1 MPVFQ
6 SLYIVYLGLRSKEW
20 RFVTIIFL
28 LYLVFAYYLVKEGY
42 LGG

>member
-1 MPVFQ
+1 MPVAQ
-6 SLYIVYLGLRSKEW
+6 SLYIVYLGLRSREW
-20 RFVTIIFL
+20 RLTTIMFL